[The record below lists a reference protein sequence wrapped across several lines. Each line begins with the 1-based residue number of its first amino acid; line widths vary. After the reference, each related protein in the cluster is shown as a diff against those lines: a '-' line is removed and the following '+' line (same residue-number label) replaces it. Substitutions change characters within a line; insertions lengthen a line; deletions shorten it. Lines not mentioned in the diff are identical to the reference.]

1 MFQNLS
7 LQLFLLKMKDSQKD
21 KFASIISV
29 LPDSP
34 GVYQFFN
41 QLNEIIYVGK
51 AKNLKKRVSSYFSK
65 DLYENNKLKVLVSKI
80 DRIEYIVVESE
91 SDALLLENNFIKKH
105 QPRYNILLKDD
116 KTFPWICIKNETFPR
131 VFYTRTVINDGS
143 KYFGP
148 YTSLYMVKVL
158 LDLVKQLYPLR
169 NCNLNL
175 SEKNIKQN
183 KFKPCLEYHIGN
195 CKAPCIGLQSSENY
209 LHSIDQIKQILKGDI
224 HQLIIYL
231 NELMQ
236 EQSLKFKFEEAQLI
250 KNKIEVLEKYKS
262 KSTIVNPSLTN
273 VDVFSIL
280 DDKNSAYVNFLKVMD
295 GIIVQAHTLEIK
307 KKLDESV
314 SDMLIMAIIEIRNRL
329 SSESKEIIVPF
340 QIDLELNHIKFTVPQ
355 KGDKKALLD
364 LSERNL
370 KYYRLEKQK
379 KSEKKKEKHSSK
391 RILEIIK
398 KDLNMNTIPE
408 HIECFD
414 NSNIQGSNP
423 DAACVVFKN
432 AKPSIKD
439 YRHYNIK
446 TVDGPNDFASMEEV
460 VFRRY
465 KRLIDEGKS
474 LPQLIVIDGGK
485 GQLNAA
491 LKSLAKLELK
501 ESVSIIGIA
510 KRLEEIFFPNDPVPL
525 YLDKNSESLKI
536 IQQIRN
542 EAHRFGIKFHRNK
555 RSGNFIKSELEDIPG
570 IGEKTIEQILTK
582 YKTIKKIRSL
592 SQDELSSEIGRIKSK
607 LLIEYFNKSKFI

>member
-1 MFQNLS
+1 
-7 LQLFLLKMKDSQKD
+7 
-21 KFASIISV
+21 
-29 LPDSP
+29 
-34 GVYQFFN
+34 
-41 QLNEIIYVGK
+41 
-51 AKNLKKRVSSYFSK
+51 
-65 DLYENNKLKVLVSKI
+65 
-80 DRIEYIVVESE
+80 
-91 SDALLLENNFIKKH
+91 
-105 QPRYNILLKDD
+105 
-116 KTFPWICIKNETFPR
+116 
-131 VFYTRTVINDGS
+131 
-143 KYFGP
+143 
-148 YTSLYMVKVL
+148 
-158 LDLVKQLYPLR
+158 
-169 NCNLNL
+169 
-175 SEKNIKQN
+175 
-183 KFKPCLEYHIGN
+183 
-195 CKAPCIGLQSSENY
+195 
-209 LHSIDQIKQILKGDI
+209 
-224 HQLIIYL
+224 
-231 NELMQ
+231 
-236 EQSLKFKFEEAQLI
+236 
-250 KNKIEVLEKYKS
+250 
-262 KSTIVNPSLTN
+262 
-273 VDVFSIL
+273 
-280 DDKNSAYVNFLKVMD
+280 
-295 GIIVQAHTLEIK
+295 
-307 KKLDESV
+307 
-314 SDMLIMAIIEIRNRL
+314 MAIIEIRNRF

-340 QIDLELNHIKFTVPQ
+340 HIDLVLNHIKFSVPQ

-398 KDLNMNTIPE
+398 KDLNLNTIPE

-423 DAACVVFKN
+423 VAACVVFKN

-465 KRLIDEGKS
+465 KRLIDEGKN

-485 GQLNAA
+485 GQLSAA

-555 RSGNFIKSELEDIPG
+555 RSGNFIKTELEDIPG